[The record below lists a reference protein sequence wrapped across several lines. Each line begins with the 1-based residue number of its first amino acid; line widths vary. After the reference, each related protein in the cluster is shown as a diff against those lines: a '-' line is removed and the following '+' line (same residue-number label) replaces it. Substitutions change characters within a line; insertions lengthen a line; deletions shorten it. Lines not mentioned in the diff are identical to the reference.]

1 MKAAQRFVFSA
12 IMLASVAALPAYAAC
27 VDPVNQEG
35 VHLQQQQQ
43 NGINYVSGGIGQDE
57 SCAIQK
63 MRGYNLHITFSA
75 GPENKYESGIKV
87 AIQGAQ
93 GHEVLNVSD
102 VGPILLAQLPAGKYV
117 IVAQL
122 DGREMR
128 STVDL
133 SSGKM
138 QALNVHWRESSAS
151 KMQP

>member
-1 MKAAQRFVFSA
+1 MKAAHLFTFSA
-12 IMLASVAALPAYAAC
+12 LLLASMATLPVHAAC
-27 VDPVNQEG
+27 VDPVDQEG

-43 NGINYVSGGIGQDE
+43 NGINYVSGGIGVDE
-57 SCAIQK
+57 SCAIQQ

-75 GPENKYESGIKV
+75 GPDNKYESGIKV

-93 GHEVLNVSD
+93 GREVLSVDD
-102 VGPILLAQLPAGKYV
+102 VGPILLTQLPAGKYV

-133 SSGKM
+133 STGKR
-138 QALNVHWRESSAS
+138 QALNVHWREPSAS
-151 KMQP
+151 KM